1 MEAARKPKRRRSYY
15 VSYWYCFQYIPH
27 SEGKDSYVCENVTA
41 FFSYVQKTEE
51 DPNGFIFR
59 RLDGPLVEEAATEKT
74 SASDSNVSNV
84 LHNYY

>member
-1 MEAARKPKRRRSYY
+1 MYMRMLLR
-15 VSYWYCFQYIPH
+15 
-27 SEGKDSYVCENVTA
+27 
-41 FFSYVQKTEE
+41 FSYLQKTEE

-84 LHNYY
+84 LHNCY